1 MISYSFGICQHLYT
15 ERVLRQFT
23 SAGVLRNPS
32 KEPCFAER
40 DASTYRRLNTIFW
53 QLFPRREVW
62 IRLILS
68 RSTVMSDFYLV
79 EEWKFGG
86 RVEIHLNNDQIDITS
101 TRWSVTL
108 EGQISQTIRKST
120 KLALYAS
127 PLDCESSRLREFVK
141 DFRASKSFEKQCIW
155 LYCRRLTFNCLP
167 EFALSGCLH
176 PLWLLCRL
184 KTEPLRFQTRC
195 VTCSVHL
202 VSTALTTPLKRR

>member
-1 MISYSFGICQHLYT
+1 MWVPI
-15 ERVLRQFT
+15 
-23 SAGVLRNPS
+23 
-32 KEPCFAER
+32 
-40 DASTYRRLNTIFW
+40 DAWTRYFDSCSLVVKFEFILFWADPLQWAIF
-53 QLFPRREVW
+53 
-62 IRLILS
+62 
-68 RSTVMSDFYLV
+68 LV

-108 EGQISQTIRKST
+108 EGQIPQTIRKST

-184 KTEPLRFQTRC
+184 RTEPLRFQTHC

>member
-1 MISYSFGICQHLYT
+1 MFCRTWCEYQSTLEHDILTAVPSSWSLNSSYSEQIHCN
-15 ERVLRQFT
+15 ERF
-23 SAGVLRNPS
+23 
-32 KEPCFAER
+32 F
-40 DASTYRRLNTIFW
+40 
-53 QLFPRREVW
+53 
-62 IRLILS
+62 
-68 RSTVMSDFYLV
+68 LV

-108 EGQISQTIRKST
+108 EGQIPQTIRKST